1 MFHALTDPRDL
12 FFRVNVPART
22 YILVTGTKN
31 LVVTVPTGG
40 QSCDALPVRT
50 MNQYKSGDDYGCY

>member
-1 MFHALTDPRDL
+1 MFHVLTDPRDS
-12 FFRVNVPART
+12 FFRVNVHERT

-40 QSCDALPVRT
+40 RSCDALPVKITNRQNCE
-50 MNQYKSGDDYGCY
+50 MVNL